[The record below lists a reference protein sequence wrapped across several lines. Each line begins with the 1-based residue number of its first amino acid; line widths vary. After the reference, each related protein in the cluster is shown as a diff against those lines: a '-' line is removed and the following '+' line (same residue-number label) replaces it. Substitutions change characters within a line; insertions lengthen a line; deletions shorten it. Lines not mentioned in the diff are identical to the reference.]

1 MTSRL
6 ARGAASGVGTRRES
20 VRGGSV
26 AASMP
31 PHGPAP
37 GYDAALPLI
46 AAADR
51 QAMSSAG
58 RNVCGFAM
66 MPERCFWRR
75 SDGAE
80 QDPALRQRTP
90 LSKMRSVAQRPLF
103 LQQPTTM
110 GGACTRAGV
119 GPYAAWMPRK
129 SLHGRTCGVSHAGTR
144 ASACS
149 RPKPSHKTGRRRA
162 RR

>member
-1 MTSRL
+1 MMRP

-37 GYDAALPLI
+37 GYDTALPLI

-66 MPERCFWRR
+66 MPERCFWHR
-75 SDGAE
+75 SDAAE
-80 QDPALRQRTP
+80 Q
-90 LSKMRSVAQRPLF
+90 RSSTSQAKDTF
-103 LQQPTTM
+103 
-110 GGACTRAGV
+110 
-119 GPYAAWMPRK
+119 
-129 SLHGRTCGVSHAGTR
+129 
-144 ASACS
+144 
-149 RPKPSHKTGRRRA
+149 
-162 RR
+162 